1 MGNKEVKLSV
11 VIPVYNVEK
20 YIEKCLGSL
29 CGLEIANEIIVIN
42 DGSSDN
48 SLEIIKKFKNE
59 HENENII
66 IINQENKGISKTRN
80 VGLRESKGEFIFFL
94 DSDDWVETESFKK
107 MLKENIEKD
116 TDVDIIV
123 GKETR
128 YDENSGETW
137 VGADA
142 RTPKELIGKILTGRE
157 YFKKGIEH
165 KFLSV
170 RVGIYLY
177 KKEFLEKNNI
187 EFIEEIGTHEDEL
200 FLINILSKAQKIKIV
215 DDIFGV
221 YLAREGSTL
230 TTSYDKQTEDVFENC
245 KYLVQKY
252 KTEKDDL
259 IKALVFYRTKRF
271 YKNAMKR
278 AIECDRIDLFYK
290 IHKEF
295 KKDFRETLK
304 YTHAKN
310 FENINFYLLY
320 FLGKYFFI
328 KELIK
333 KKK

>member
-29 CGLEIANEIIVIN
+29 CGLKIANEIIVIN

-128 YDENSGETW
+128 YDEKSGETC
-137 VGADA
+137 VGAES
-142 RTPKELIGKILTGRE
+142 RTPKE
-157 YFKKGIEH
+157 
-165 KFLSV
+165 
-170 RVGIYLY
+170 
-177 KKEFLEKNNI
+177 
-187 EFIEEIGTHEDEL
+187 
-200 FLINILSKAQKIKIV
+200 
-215 DDIFGV
+215 
-221 YLAREGSTL
+221 
-230 TTSYDKQTEDVFENC
+230 
-245 KYLVQKY
+245 
-252 KTEKDDL
+252 
-259 IKALVFYRTKRF
+259 
-271 YKNAMKR
+271 
-278 AIECDRIDLFYK
+278 
-290 IHKEF
+290 
-295 KKDFRETLK
+295 
-304 YTHAKN
+304 
-310 FENINFYLLY
+310 
-320 FLGKYFFI
+320 
-328 KELIK
+328 
-333 KKK
+333 

>member
-1 MGNKEVKLSV
+1 M
-11 VIPVYNVEK
+11 
-20 YIEKCLGSL
+20 
-29 CGLEIANEIIVIN
+29 
-42 DGSSDN
+42 
-48 SLEIIKKFKNE
+48 
-59 HENENII
+59 NIWSRA
-66 IINQENKGISKTRN
+66 QEMKR
-80 VGLRESKGEFIFFL
+80 
-94 DSDDWVETESFKK
+94 
-107 MLKENIEKD
+107 
-116 TDVDIIV
+116 
-123 GKETR
+123 
-128 YDENSGETW
+128 
-137 VGADA
+137 
-142 RTPKELIGKILTGRE
+142 
-157 YFKKGIEH
+157 
-165 KFLSV
+165 
-170 RVGIYLY
+170 
-177 KKEFLEKNNI
+177 
-187 EFIEEIGTHEDEL
+187 
-200 FLINILSKAQKIKIV
+200 V

-252 KTEKDDL
+252 KTEKDEL

>member
-177 KKEFLEKNNI
+177 KKEFLEKN
-187 EFIEEIGTHEDEL
+187 
-200 FLINILSKAQKIKIV
+200 
-215 DDIFGV
+215 
-221 YLAREGSTL
+221 
-230 TTSYDKQTEDVFENC
+230 
-245 KYLVQKY
+245 
-252 KTEKDDL
+252 KD
-259 IKALVFYRTKRF
+259 
-271 YKNAMKR
+271 
-278 AIECDRIDLFYK
+278 
-290 IHKEF
+290 
-295 KKDFRETLK
+295 
-304 YTHAKN
+304 
-310 FENINFYLLY
+310 LLNS
-320 FLGKYFFI
+320 
-328 KELIK
+328 
-333 KKK
+333 